1 MLVDDN
7 KEGSV
12 FGDWMVREGVMSKE
26 DWVVEIVLKKDKLK
40 LSVLNKESKSYWSR
54 VLGMELDK

>member
-40 LSVLNKESKSYWSR
+40 LSVLNKESKSY
-54 VLGMELDK
+54 